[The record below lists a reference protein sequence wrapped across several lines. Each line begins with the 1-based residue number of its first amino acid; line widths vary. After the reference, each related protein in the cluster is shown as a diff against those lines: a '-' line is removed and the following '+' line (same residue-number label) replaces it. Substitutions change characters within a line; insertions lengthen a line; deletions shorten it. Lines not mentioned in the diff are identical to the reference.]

1 MSRRRSSRIQQRGT
15 QAPQAKTNDSFQNFA
30 ARTGIGTDSMA
41 SGNTYGFNPISRNRV
56 QLEWM
61 YRGSWLVGKAVDV
74 VAEDMTRAGI
84 DLNGTSNPDDIETLH
99 RAINRLQIW
108 QSINDTLKWARLYG
122 GAIAVMLID
131 GQNVTTPL
139 RIETVTKDQFKG
151 LLVLDRWMV
160 QPSLQRP
167 VAEYGPYLGK
177 PEFYTINQNAPAL
190 VNKEVH
196 HTRVIRIEGYE
207 LPFWQQQTENGW
219 GLSVVE
225 RLYDRLVAF
234 DSTTQGAAQLVYKAH
249 LRTYKVKDLRK
260 IISAGGPVMDALVKQ
275 MELIR
280 KYQSNE
286 GLTLM
291 DAEDDFETHQYAFS
305 GLADITLQF
314 GQQLSGAIDIPLVR
328 LFGQSPSGM
337 NATGES
343 DLRNYYDSI
352 NAQQERRLRL
362 PMTTLMDVLYRSVL
376 GSAPPSSFSF
386 RFNPLWQMSEKE
398 RADIASVIA
407 TAVTAVEESALVSKA
422 TALKELRQ
430 SSDITGV
437 FSNISDEEIEEAE
450 GEEPPGAE
458 GAIEPN
464 DEPDQDPIEQEQNEA
479 EPALSVVTGGKK

>member
-1 MSRRRSSRIQQRGT
+1 MSKRRSGRIQQRPM
-15 QAPQAKTNDSFQNFA
+15 QAQQVNTRDSFQNFA
-30 ARTGIGTDSMA
+30 ARTGVGTDSMA

-74 VAEDMTRAGI
+74 VAEDMTRAGV
-84 DLNGTSNPDDIETLH
+84 DLNGTANPDDIETLH
-99 RAINRLQIW
+99 QAMNRLQIW
-108 QSINDTLKWARLYG
+108 QAINDTIKWARLYG

-131 GQNVTTPL
+131 GQDVATPL
-139 RIETVTKDQFKG
+139 RLETVAKDQFKG

-167 VAEYGPYLGK
+167 VTEYGPYLGK
-177 PEFYTINQNAPAL
+177 PEFYNVNQNAPAL
-190 VNKEVH
+190 INKEVH
-196 HTRVIRIEGYE
+196 YSRVIRIEGYE

-280 KYQSNE
+280 KFQSNE

-291 DAEDDFETHQYAFS
+291 DGEDEFETHQYAFA
-305 GLADITLQF
+305 GLADVTLQF

-362 PMTTLMDVLYRSVL
+362 PVTTLLDVMYRSEL
-376 GSAPPSSFSF
+376 GSEPPSSFSY

-398 RADIASVIA
+398 RADIANTIA
-407 TAVTAVEESALVSKA
+407 TAVATVEESALITKE

-437 FSNISDEEIEEAE
+437 FSNISDDEIDAAK

-458 GAIEPN
+458 GALDPV
-464 DEPDQDPIEQEQNEA
+464 DEPDNDPVEQEQEEA
-479 EPALSVVTGGKK
+479 EPPLTVVAGGKK